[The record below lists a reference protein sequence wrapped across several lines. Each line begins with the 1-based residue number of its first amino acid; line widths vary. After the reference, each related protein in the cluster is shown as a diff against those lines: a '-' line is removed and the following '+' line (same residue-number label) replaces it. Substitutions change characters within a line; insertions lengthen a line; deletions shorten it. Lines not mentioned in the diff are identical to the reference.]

1 MSKLKLDPIRSI
13 MSKVYQTNWLIENF
27 IEKQS
32 LCMLFGEPSTYKSF
46 MAMELAFCIGSGI
59 DWYGN
64 PTALGEVIY
73 IAGEGA
79 SGIQKRIAAL
89 ETKYGVTAKGIF
101 VSSRPIEMTNPESV
115 KEVLDI
121 ISQLAIQP
129 ALIIIDTLHRNFG
142 EGDENSSR
150 DVGLFVKHMDELK
163 NATNATILTIHHSG
177 HGEKGHSRGSSAI
190 RASLDCEYQLKAKSD
205 CTVELICKKMKE
217 FDKPDVMEFE
227 LKPLQV
233 TTASGT
239 LDSAYL
245 ELATLGKPATN
256 TRTQQLLQALN
267 DATAAHGIPVA
278 NTLLLSMPQLSG
290 KQCVPVQKWR
300 QGAYSLMASE
310 VPKQASRQAAFNRCR
325 KTLIQ
330 NGLVIEENG
339 YAVLV

>member
-1 MSKLKLDPIRSI
+1 MVVLSNNDGCVIARSREAKALGI
-13 MSKVYQTNWLIENF
+13 KMGVPYFQVRELV
-27 IEKQS
+27 EKHRIVVFS
-32 LCMLFGEPSTYKSF
+32 S
-46 MAMELAFCIGSGI
+46 
-59 DWYGN
+59 N

-89 ETKYGVTAKGIF
+89 ETKYGVTAQRIF

-121 ISQLAIQP
+121 IRQLAIQP
-129 ALIIIDTLHRNFG
+129 ALIVIDTLHRNFG
-142 EGDENSSR
+142 EGDESSSR
-150 DVGLFVKHMDELK
+150 DVGLFVKHMDEIK
-163 NATNATILTIHHSG
+163 NATNATIMTIHHSG

-190 RASLDCEYQLKAKSD
+190 RASLDSEYQLKAKSD
-205 CTVELICKKMKE
+205 SSVELICKKMKE

-245 ELATLGKPATN
+245 ELATLGKPAKQQ
-256 TRTQQLLQALN
+256 RAQQLLQALI
-267 DATAAHGIPVA
+267 DTTVTKG
-278 NTLLLSMPQLSG
+278 
-290 KQCVPVQKWR
+290 VPVSNALITPRPGLAGRLCITVQEWR
-300 QGAYSLMASE
+300 QAAYDLLKSE
-310 VPKQASRQAAFNRCR
+310 LPKQASRQAAFNRCS

-330 NGLVIEENG
+330 DGLVIEENG
-339 YAVLV
+339 YVVLA